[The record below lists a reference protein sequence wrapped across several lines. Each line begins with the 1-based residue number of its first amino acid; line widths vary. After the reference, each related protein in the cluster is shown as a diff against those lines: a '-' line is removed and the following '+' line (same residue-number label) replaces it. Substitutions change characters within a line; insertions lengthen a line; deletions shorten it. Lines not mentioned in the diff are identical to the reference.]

1 MKNRAELV
9 IFTLKEI
16 YFIFIKYMRMVGSY
30 VMQKQNYES
39 EYKDHA
45 DKFVEFL
52 QIEFNK
58 V

>member
-1 MKNRAELV
+1 
-9 IFTLKEI
+9 
-16 YFIFIKYMRMVGSY
+16 MVGSY